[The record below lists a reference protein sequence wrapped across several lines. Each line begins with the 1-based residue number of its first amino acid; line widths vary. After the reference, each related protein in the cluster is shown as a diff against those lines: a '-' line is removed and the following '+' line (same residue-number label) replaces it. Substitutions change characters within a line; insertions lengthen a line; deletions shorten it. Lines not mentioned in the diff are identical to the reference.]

1 MDAPQSPLRVAPSG
15 SKFGARVTGLE
26 LSGDGAA
33 VDWVGIAAAEF
44 REEENAWTVHPSLD
58 GCD

>member
-1 MDAPQSPLRVAPSG
+1 MDAPQSPLLVTPLG

-33 VDWVGIAAAEF
+33 MDWVGIAAAEF
-44 REEENAWTVHPSLD
+44 RDEENACTVHP
-58 GCD
+58 